1 MSKTNYDYVAI
12 VNAINK
18 QMSGF
23 YAYEFPIVSSDNF
36 KAMAAAF
43 LNAPQTVKNAYIDTL
58 TNIMFNV
65 AIKKV
70 YRASNPFRKLYRDDI
85 TVSGDRSQYVE
96 EVSVDQFIPL
106 AYEITSTP
114 DDYFKS
120 APPKVKVQYLC
131 NVLRKKY
138 LVSINTDVLASAF
151 SSMGQFDSFWSSV
164 LTRLYADL
172 EEDDKEEIIA
182 AIEAV
187 VEGGNMYL
195 LPVTRPVD
203 SPTALAFSKELDV
216 LSRDLSFRRSRNYN
230 LQHLSTKTAEE
241 DAIIIIAGDVIATQ
255 NNYNLA
261 WAFNR
266 SYLDLSQKGQI
277 IALDSNALCD
287 NRVFGIYTDT
297 DYFRIHNV
305 KGFPKLREWSNGAN
319 LEDRRWLHSW
329 KMVNFSYASNA
340 IAFASKDDIGID
352 KIEIQ
357 DKDGNTQSTVKA
369 GKFLQL
375 DVPKATAST
384 DKLADC
390 FCLFE
395 ISGGNS
401 KDTRVDNDGTIYVGA
416 DETAGTTL
424 TVTAKSHLDQ
434 NVTATYTVTVG

>member
-216 LSRDLSFRRSRNYN
+216 LSRDLSFRRS
-230 LQHLSTKTAEE
+230 
-241 DAIIIIAGDVIATQ
+241 
-255 NNYNLA
+255 
-261 WAFNR
+261 
-266 SYLDLSQKGQI
+266 
-277 IALDSNALCD
+277 
-287 NRVFGIYTDT
+287 
-297 DYFRIHNV
+297 
-305 KGFPKLREWSNGAN
+305 
-319 LEDRRWLHSW
+319 
-329 KMVNFSYASNA
+329 
-340 IAFASKDDIGID
+340 
-352 KIEIQ
+352 
-357 DKDGNTQSTVKA
+357 
-369 GKFLQL
+369 
-375 DVPKATAST
+375 
-384 DKLADC
+384 
-390 FCLFE
+390 
-395 ISGGNS
+395 
-401 KDTRVDNDGTIYVGA
+401 
-416 DETAGTTL
+416 
-424 TVTAKSHLDQ
+424 
-434 NVTATYTVTVG
+434 